1 MQQREQFL
9 SAWSRHQI
17 SRTTLCQ
24 LFGISR
30 QTGYKWVKR
39 YKQDGSVDE
48 RSRRPKTSP
57 TATRRELVK
66 LILSQR
72 RQFPRW
78 GPVPIRKRL
87 MMHWPQHE
95 WPAAATIG
103 AILKR
108 HGMVPARRR
117 RYRAA
122 PRTRP
127 FSACREPNDVWCVD
141 FKGEFATSDGRT
153 CYPLTVMDAASRY
166 LLACVGFHEP
176 TADNVHGVF
185 VALFRKFGLPKA
197 IRSDNGEPFA
207 SVSKA
212 AGLTKLSAWW
222 ARLGIKL
229 ERIDPGKPQQNG
241 RHERMHLTLKQATCS
256 PPRSTLGWQQR
267 AFDRF
272 RREYNDVRPH
282 QALELETPAS
292 LYRSSPRGY
301 SEILPDL
308 RYPFCDVHLVRP
320 DGTILFNKRKQFI
333 STSLAGEF
341 IGLQSLDD
349 RYVQVFYANVMLGFI
364 DAQRAEYGLVRPK
377 VHRRKQQ
384 STTKVVE
391 QRTSQ
396 RTTRSKGN
404 RPAQRTKRAQ
414 RSTRSV
420 TKRDETSAT
429 KARRR

>member
-1 MQQREQFL
+1 MPWRETCPMQQREQFL
-9 SAWSRHQI
+9 VAWISHEV
-17 SRTTLCQ
+17 SRTTLCE
-24 LFGISR
+24 LFGVSR
-30 QTGYKWVKR
+30 QTGYKWVNR
-39 YKQDGSVDE
+39 YKEDRSVEE

-57 TATRRELVK
+57 TTTPGKLVK

-72 RQFPRW
+72 QQFPRW

-87 MMHWPQHE
+87 MMHWPQHD
-95 WPAAATIG
+95 WPTASTIG

-108 HGMVPARRR
+108 HGMVSPRRR
-117 RYRAA
+117 RYRVA

-141 FKGEFATSDGRT
+141 FKGEFETSDGRT

-166 LLACVGFHEP
+166 LLACIGFHAP

-185 VALFRKFGLPKA
+185 VELFRKFGLPKA

-212 AGLTKLSAWW
+212 AGLTTLSAWW

-229 ERIDPGKPQQNG
+229 ERIDPGEPQQNG
-241 RHERMHLTLKQATCS
+241 RHERMHRTLKEATCS

-272 RREYNDVRPH
+272 RREYNEVRPH

-292 LYRSSPRGY
+292 LYRSSPRRY
-301 SEILPDL
+301 PEVLPDL

-320 DGTILFNKRKQFI
+320 DGTIVFNKRRQFI

-341 IGLQSLDD
+341 VGLQFLDD

-364 DAQRAEYGLVRPK
+364 DAQRAEHGLVRPK
-377 VHRRKQQ
+377 VHQRKVH
-384 STTKVVE
+384 TTKHDV
-391 QRTSQ
+391 QRAPSPTS
-396 RTTRSKGN
+396 RAKPE
-404 RPAQRTKRAQ
+404 RPAQRTKR
-414 RSTRSV
+414 
-420 TKRDETSAT
+420 KSAS
-429 KARRR
+429 KKPARR

>member
-9 SAWSRHQI
+9 VAWNSHQI
-17 SRTTLCQ
+17 ARTMLCL

-30 QTGYKWVKR
+30 QTGYKWAKR
-39 YKQDGSVDE
+39 YKQDHSVEE

-57 TATRRELVK
+57 TTTPRKLVQ

-72 RQFPRW
+72 RQFPLW
-78 GPVPIRKRL
+78 GPKPIRKRL
-87 MMHWPQHE
+87 MTHWPQHD
-95 WPAAATIG
+95 WPAASTIG

-108 HGMVPARRR
+108 HGMVTARRR

-141 FKGEFATSDGRT
+141 FKGEFETSDGRV

-166 LLACVGFHEP
+166 LLACVGFHGP
-176 TADNVHGVF
+176 TADNVHHVF
-185 VALFRKFGLPKA
+185 IELFRKFGLPQA

-267 AFDRF
+267 AFNRF
-272 RREYNDVRPH
+272 LREYNEVRPH
-282 QALELETPAS
+282 QSLDLETPAS
-292 LYRSSPRGY
+292 RYRRSPRRY
-301 SEILPDL
+301 PEVLPDL
-308 RYPFCDVHLVRP
+308 HYPFCDVHMVRP
-320 DGTILFNKRKQFI
+320 DGTILFNKRKLFV
-333 STSLAGEF
+333 STSLAGEL
-341 IGLQSLDD
+341 IGLQPLDD
-349 RYVQVFYANVMLGFI
+349 RYVQVFYAEVMLGFL
-364 DAQRAEYGLVRPK
+364 DEQRPEYALVRPK
-377 VHRRKQQ
+377 IHRRKQ
-384 STTKVVE
+384 ST
-391 QRTSQ
+391 
-396 RTTRSKGN
+396 SKLDVS
-404 RPAQRTKRAQ
+404 RAL
-414 RSTRSV
+414 
-420 TKRDETSAT
+420 ETSSGRSSEGRQRNAT
-429 KARRR
+429 RHRPMKARRR